1 MPEWK
6 DKIILLSSKP
16 FGETGM
22 LVSVLSKY
30 NGRYKSFVYGGNSI
44 KKRSIFQKGNI
55 CRAEWKA
62 RISEQMGS
70 IKFESE

>member
-44 KKRSIFQKGNI
+44 KKRSIFQKEI
-55 CRAEWKA
+55 YAELNGKQEYLNKWV
-62 RISEQMGS
+62 QLNWN
-70 IKFESE
+70 